1 MDYHYIWKAFCHL
14 QANGHKIKL
23 DIQSPRYWK
32 TKADNGMSG
41 SVCILPKLLTKTYD
55 LLL

>member
-14 QANGHKIKL
+14 QANGHKVKL
-23 DIQSPRYWK
+23 DIQSSRYWK

>member
-23 DIQSPRYWK
+23 DIQSPRYLK
-32 TKADNGMSG
+32 TKADNGVSG
-41 SVCILPKLLTKTYD
+41 SAGRLPKLLIKTYD